1 MRPRSGRALFC
12 LLLGWMSFGTALAQE
27 SPIEIE
33 MVKVREGFAAIRNS
47 EHVGN
52 HVGYRFFEHT
62 PMVYGDVPLSAQEAG
77 FDPEQAARLEE
88 EYANDPDVFTY
99 EQMIEKDAHWSK
111 QHWRF
116 YMKPVED
123 GVELCLVVE
132 TFGEGLPAYYGVQQ
146 CFRMSG
152 EGNIGWRKE
161 VACTPAFSEYDLWE
175 KEGTPRTSLT
185 YVLRDGV
192 WQSLPAGKEAVGAR
206 TPSGLAVDLLLTNG
220 TLQEWVGPYEARM
233 LEPIDCPLI
242 ARTDEKGEWVCG
254 IYWERTS
261 HVTNHHPADCLH
273 AVVNIG
279 NIPPFSKRAFRG
291 KIYWFKG
298 SKETLGKHY
307 ASDFQPPDSR
317 REY

>member
-1 MRPRSGRALFC
+1 MRPRC
-12 LLLGWMSFGTALAQE
+12 GTALSCLLGGCMLSCTAFAE
-27 SPIEIE
+27 TTPIEIE
-33 MVKVREGFAAIRNS
+33 MVKVREGFATMRNR
-47 EHVGN
+47 EHAGN
-52 HVGYRFFEHT
+52 HIGYRFFEHT

-77 FDPEQAARLEE
+77 FDPEQAGELEE
-88 EYANDPDVFTY
+88 VYERDPDTFTY
-99 EQMIEKDAHWSK
+99 ERIIEKDAHWSK
-111 QHWRF
+111 QSWRF
-116 YMKPVED
+116 HMKPVED
-123 GVELCLVVE
+123 GVEMCLVVE

-161 VACTPAFSEYDLWE
+161 VACTHAFSEYDLWE
-175 KEGTPRTSLT
+175 KEGAPRTSLT
-185 YVLRDGV
+185 HVIRDGV

-206 TPSGLAVDLLLTNG
+206 TPSGLAVDFLRTNG
-220 TLQEWVGPYEARM
+220 TLQERVGPYDAQM

-242 ARTDEKGEWVCG
+242 ARTDEKGQWVCG

-279 NIPPFSKRAFRG
+279 NIPPFSKRVFRG

-298 SKETLGKHY
+298 SKETLAKHY
-307 ASDFQPPDSR
+307 ASDSQPPDSR

>member
-1 MRPRSGRALFC
+1 MRPTC
-12 LLLGWMSFGTALAQE
+12 GTALSCLLGKCTISCTDFAGAT
-27 SPIEIE
+27 PIEIE

-47 EHVGN
+47 EHAGN
-52 HVGYRFFEHT
+52 HIGYRFFEHT
-62 PMVYGDVPLSAQEAG
+62 PMIYGDVPLSAQEAG
-77 FDPEQAARLEE
+77 FDPEQTASLEE
-88 EYANDPDVFTY
+88 EYASDPDTFIY
-99 EQMIEKDAHWSK
+99 EQLIEEDAHWRK
-111 QHWRF
+111 QRWRF

-123 GVELCLVVE
+123 GVKTCLVVE

-175 KEGTPRTSLT
+175 KEGVPRTSLT

-192 WQSLPAGKEAVGAR
+192 WQSLPAGRETVGAR
-206 TPSGLAVDLLLTNG
+206 TPSGLAVDLLRTNG
-220 TLQEWVGPYEARM
+220 TLQERVGPYDAKM

-242 ARTDEKGEWVCG
+242 ARTDEKSEWVCG

-279 NIPPFSKRAFRG
+279 NIPPLSKRAFRG
-291 KIYWFKG
+291 KIYWFEG
-298 SKETLGKHY
+298 SKETLAEHY
-307 ASDFQPPDSR
+307 ASDFQSRDSLR
-317 REY
+317 G

>member
-1 MRPRSGRALFC
+1 MRPRYETVLTY
-12 LLLGWMSFGTALAQE
+12 LLIGCMPFGTALAQE
-27 SPIEIE
+27 SPITIE
-33 MVKVREGFAAIRNS
+33 MVKVREGFATIRNG
-47 EHVGN
+47 EHAGN

-62 PMVYGDVPLSAQEAG
+62 PMVYGDVPLSAEEAG
-77 FDPEQAARLEE
+77 FDPEQTANLEE
-88 EYANDPDVFTY
+88 KYASDPDTFTY
-99 EQMIEKDAHWSK
+99 EQLIEEDAHWSK
-111 QHWRF
+111 QRWRF
-116 YMKPVED
+116 YMKPVKD

-206 TPSGLAVDLLLTNG
+206 TPSGLAVDLLRTNG
-220 TLQEWVGPYEARM
+220 TLQERVGPYEAKM

-279 NIPPFSKRAFRG
+279 SIPPFSKRAFRG

-298 SKETLGKHY
+298 SKETLAKHY
-307 ASDFQPPDSR
+307 ASDSQPPGSR